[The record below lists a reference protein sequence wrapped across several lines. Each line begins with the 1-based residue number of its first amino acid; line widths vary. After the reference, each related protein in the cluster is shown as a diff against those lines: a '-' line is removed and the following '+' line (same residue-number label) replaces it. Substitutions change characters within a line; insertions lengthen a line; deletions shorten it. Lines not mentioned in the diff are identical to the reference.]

1 MEFIKRNYLD
11 TTSAI
16 VVGSNTEGAKFL
28 FSTDFRQQY
37 ITSGFNDD
45 NTTASIR
52 VNFDSTKT
60 VSRICLYNMDLRE
73 FSIYYNGVTAN
84 SISLST
90 TAMTTVASFTG
101 NSQTSLYFICTP
113 VDCTSIS
120 IDMKKTITA
129 NQEKAIG
136 WLYIGDVHVDFPII
150 PNSSN
155 YDIELMPKQIE
166 HTLADGGT
174 RIQYL
179 RDLYKSNVKLNYISN
194 SFKQSLK
201 TVYDLQS
208 DFVFVPFP
216 ETTANW
222 DKIIF
227 PCVWTGPFKFHEY
240 SDDAADSGF
249 SGTITLKQAPI

>member
-1 MEFIKRNYLD
+1 MEFVTKNYLET
-11 TTSAI
+11 TTSI
-16 VVGSNTEGAKFL
+16 VVSSNTDGAAFL
-28 FSTDFRQQY
+28 MSTEFRQQY

-45 NTTASIR
+45 TLTASVTI
-52 VNFDSTKT
+52 NFDITKT
-60 VSRICLYNMDLRE
+60 VSRICLFNTNLKE

-84 SISLST
+84 AISLST
-90 TAMTTVASFTG
+90 TAMTTAASFTG
-101 NSQTSLYFICTP
+101 NSLTSIYFIATP
-113 VDCTSIS
+113 VDCTSVT

-136 WLYIGDVHVDFPII
+136 WLYIGDVHIDFPQI

-179 RDLYKSNVKLNYISN
+179 RDMWKSSVKLNYIS
-194 SFKQSLK
+194 KQFRDDLK
-201 TVYDLQS
+201 DVYNLQT
-208 DFVFVPFP
+208 DFVFVPFG
-216 ETTANW
+216 ETTSDW

-227 PCVWTGPFKFHEY
+227 PCVWTGPFKFYEY
-240 SDDAADSGF
+240 SDDAAVSGF
-249 SGTITLKQAPI
+249 SGTITLKQTPI